1 MNKIK
6 RAIIMAAGIGSRM
19 NPITLNTPKPLVK
32 VNGKVMIESIIEA
45 LHENDIFEIYVVV
58 GYLKEQFNYLEKK
71 YNQLV
76 IIENP
81 YYDKCNN
88 IASLYVA
95 REYID
100 DTIILDGDQIIYNK
114 RILHNEFE
122 KSGYSS
128 MYVTEC
134 NNEWLQTVVDNKVI
148 SCSRNGGKNG
158 YQLYSVS
165 RWTKEDGNKLK
176 KYLELEFEINKNHQ
190 IYWDDVVMFLH
201 KDNFD
206 LQIYEINPGDIIEID
221 NFAELVEIDS
231 SYSSYIGDRNE

>member
-1 MNKIK
+1 
-6 RAIIMAAGIGSRM
+6 
-19 NPITLNTPKPLVK
+19 
-32 VNGKVMIESIIEA
+32 
-45 LHENDIFEIYVVV
+45 
-58 GYLKEQFNYLEKK
+58 
-71 YNQLV
+71 
-76 IIENP
+76 
-81 YYDKCNN
+81 
-88 IASLYVA
+88 
-95 REYID
+95 
-100 DTIILDGDQIIYNK
+100 
-114 RILHNEFE
+114 
-122 KSGYSS
+122 

-221 NFAELVEIDS
+221 NFAELVEIAS